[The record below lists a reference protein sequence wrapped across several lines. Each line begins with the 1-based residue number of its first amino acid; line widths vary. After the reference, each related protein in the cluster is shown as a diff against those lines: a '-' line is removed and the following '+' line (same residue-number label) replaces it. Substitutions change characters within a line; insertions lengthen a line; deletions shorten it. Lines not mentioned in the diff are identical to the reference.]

1 MNSSPKVQHYNLLK
15 KLLIHWW
22 WSPSQ
27 KSQQNYIT
35 LRKKSEKYN
44 TWHNTSPKQNNILQK
59 PPLVKVPDL

>member
-1 MNSSPKVQHYNLLK
+1 MNSSPKIQHYNLLK
-15 KLLIHWW
+15 KLFIHWW

-27 KSQQNYIT
+27 KKPAELHYIE
-35 LRKKSEKYN
+35 KKSEKYN